1 MKKNLVY
8 LAQRQFKKPLH
19 ISVWLT
25 DSFTTDN
32 RTPIFTYIH
41 GILQSENPIGEN
53 LLFLKKDECVRAKS
67 GFPFPETAAKEI
79 GLAAVLF
86 RMHRKLGVKCLC
98 DKKYRTES

>member
-1 MKKNLVY
+1 M
-8 LAQRQFKKPLH
+8 LH
-19 ISVWLT
+19 
-25 DSFTTDN
+25 
-32 RTPIFTYIH
+32 
-41 GILQSENPIGEN
+41 QSENPIGEN

-98 DKKYRTES
+98 DKKYRTELVLQALLLSLYFVHWAYMMP